1 MTEYSLFLDN
11 TGENILGNTEN
22 KKEVNSLYLFNLY
35 YYYYNRGYSNLIITE
50 ITNLLV

>member
-11 TGENILGNTEN
+11 TGENIRENIIGNHED

-35 YYYYNRGYSNLIITE
+35 YYY
-50 ITNLLV
+50 